1 MYDVPLSVI
10 ATRCHLSPRR
20 GSLFFLKLHLL
31 TQPFRLL
38 ALLAATVPFR
48 EDIMVLR
55 NFNFSYY
62 YELLYAPCVVRDIS
76 TTSSFSRR
84 IACDKLSL
92 SVKGAGIAVGDD

>member
-38 ALLAATVPFR
+38 ARLAATSAILRPIFHAMKNVGRVILEECKGQAQGVFSL
-48 EDIMVLR
+48 DIYLK
-55 NFNFSYY
+55 F
-62 YELLYAPCVVRDIS
+62 
-76 TTSSFSRR
+76 
-84 IACDKLSL
+84 K
-92 SVKGAGIAVGDD
+92 